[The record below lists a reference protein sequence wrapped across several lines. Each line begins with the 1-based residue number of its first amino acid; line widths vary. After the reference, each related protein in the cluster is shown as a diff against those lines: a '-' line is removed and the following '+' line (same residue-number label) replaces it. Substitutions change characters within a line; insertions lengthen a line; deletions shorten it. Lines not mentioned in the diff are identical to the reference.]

1 MTRSSRMRHVLVRLG
16 RGDRGSATPWALG
29 GVVMG
34 LLAAGLV
41 FDGGGAMA
49 AKVEAWDVA
58 QQAARS
64 GADEIDLATL
74 RTTGNVQLDPV
85 AAQAAAYEWLA
96 RAGAE
101 GTVVATTDQVT
112 VTVTTTA
119 PTVLLAAVGI
129 NTYTVSATGAAEP
142 AT

>member
-1 MTRSSRMRHVLVRLG
+1 MTRTWRTLCGLRSR
-16 RGDRGSATPWALG
+16 DRGSATPWALG
-29 GVVMG
+29 TVVMG

-49 AKVEAWDVA
+49 ARVQAWDVA

-64 GADEIDLATL
+64 GADQIDLATL
-74 RTTGNVQLDPV
+74 RTTGTVQLDPA

-96 RAGAE
+96 HAGAD

-112 VTVTTTA
+112 VTVTTTSPA
-119 PTVLLAAVGI
+119 VLLAAVGI